1 MNKIVEIHQSNLFGV
16 IVEAGSGTAIISALM
31 SQPGASRTVHYG
43 LQPYSKEISHKLY
56 GEFKRNVSKEFIQ
69 KALEVEIEKN
79 KDSVNFALVA
89 SWQLSDG
96 DLDKYCHGWF
106 GFWNKSN
113 SKSHLLHF
121 SFPKGEMMD
130 RLESFCQI
138 SQIATDIIHS
148 GISGDISEITNT
160 KHSAILDMAY
170 ISTSGVDYEVDYDLV
185 LNFLEKNE
193 KDYFL
198 VFNKEGMIRIEDF
211 SRSGQSFIIQKG
223 SFNPIH
229 HGHVNLMD
237 ETSKELPQS
246 KLAFLIS
253 TYRYDKPHIDVDEL
267 KQRINTITDL
277 DYNLII
283 CKEIY
288 FYKTFEMLNKWMGKD
303 KKFYFP
309 IGRDVINRI
318 YQTDSA
324 LSNSF
329 DEVKSYIGSIV
340 NDYKDNFKFILFER
354 DGIEKIKETE
364 LYNDIIMYK
373 DYNKFSD
380 ISSTKIRGGLKP
392 NLV

>member
-16 IVEAGSGTAIISALM
+16 IVEAGCGTSVISALM
-31 SQPGASRTVHYG
+31 SQPGASKTVHYG
-43 LQPYSKEISHKLY
+43 LQPYSKEISHQLY

-69 KALEVEIEKN
+69 KALEVEVQKN
-79 KDSVNFALVA
+79 KDSVNFVLVT

-96 DLDKYCHGWF
+96 DLNKYCHGWF

-113 SKSHLLHF
+113 NKSHLLHF

-138 SQIATDIIHS
+138 SKIATDIIHS
-148 GISGDISEITNT
+148 GITQNINEITLPQ
-160 KHSAILDMAY
+160 HSAILDMAY
-170 ISTSGVDYEVDYDLV
+170 VSNGDAYEVDYDLV
-185 LNFLEKNE
+185 LNFLESNE

-198 VFNKEGMIRIEDF
+198 VFNKEGMTRIEDF
-211 SRSGQSFIIQKG
+211 SRSSNNFIIQKG

-229 HGHVNLMD
+229 HGHINLM
-237 ETSKELPQS
+237 EESSLVNSQK
-246 KLAFLIS
+246 AFLIS
-253 TYRYDKPHIDVDEL
+253 TYRYDKPHIDVEEL
-267 KQRINTITDL
+267 KERIGNIVDL
-277 DYNLII
+277 DFTLII

-288 FYKTFEMLNKWMGKD
+288 FYKTFQMLNKWMGN

-329 DEVKSYIGSIV
+329 DEVKSYINSIV

-354 DGIEKIKETE
+354 DGVEKIKETE
-364 LYNDIIMYK
+364 LYNDLIIYK